1 MTEMYGGNTPIVPEE
16 TIEEWSKL
24 YGLKTEPTDT
34 EILEFLLERFQMHS
48 PKMNGQHSWRFMND
62 YIMGKAVGRSAK
74 DAVIACMREQAKR
87 ITEPEVAND

>member
-34 EILEFLLERFQMHS
+34 EILELSTEIEEAGLGQIDLVRAALER
-48 PKMNGQHSWRFMND
+48 W
-62 YIMGKAVGRSAK
+62 GR
-74 DAVIACMREQAKR
+74 
-87 ITEPEVAND
+87 

>member
-24 YGLKTEPTDT
+24 YGLKTEPTDI
-34 EILEFLLERFQMHS
+34 EILEFLLDRFQMHS

-62 YIMGKAVGRSAK
+62 YLMGKAIGRSAK
-74 DAVIACMREQAKR
+74 EAVIACMKKQTKENVELEQL
-87 ITEPEVAND
+87 ND

>member
-34 EILEFLLERFQMHS
+34 EILEFLLAKFQMHS
-48 PKMNGQHSWRFMND
+48 PKMNGQHSWRFMSYDMKNP
-62 YIMGKAVGRSAK
+62 VGRSAK

-87 ITEPEVAND
+87 ITELEGADD